1 MTTHHCLSDL
11 DMQLPS
17 PPVPAGAYVLA
28 KLSRTLPPVR
38 ETLRMRSKVEA

>member
-11 DMQLPS
+11 DLQLPS
-17 PPVPAGAYVLA
+17 LPVPAGAYVLA
-28 KLSRTLPPVR
+28 KLSCTLPPVR